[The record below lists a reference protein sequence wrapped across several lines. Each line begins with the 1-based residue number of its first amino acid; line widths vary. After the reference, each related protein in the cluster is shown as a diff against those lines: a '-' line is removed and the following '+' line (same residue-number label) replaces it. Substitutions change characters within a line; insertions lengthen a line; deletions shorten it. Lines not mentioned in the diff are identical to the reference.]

1 MDRKWD
7 YFSPCSCIL
16 YTLPGYL
23 SIKVLIVRPDPE
35 YGDDVDALYSPL
47 ITRISFPGNTERKN

>member
-1 MDRKWD
+1 MNRKWD

-23 SIKVLIVRPDPE
+23 SIKVLIVRLDPE
-35 YGDDVDALYSPL
+35 YGDDVDVLNCPL
-47 ITRISFPGNTERKN
+47 ITRIFFPGNTKGKN